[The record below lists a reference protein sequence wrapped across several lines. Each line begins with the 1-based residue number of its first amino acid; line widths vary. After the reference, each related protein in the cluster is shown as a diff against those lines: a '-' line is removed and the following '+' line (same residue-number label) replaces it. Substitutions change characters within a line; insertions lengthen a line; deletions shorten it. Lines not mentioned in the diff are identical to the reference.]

1 MIKKSIPQT
10 NLNLKKKCEV
20 LGLFSSSNLQVT
32 ISRVSISILKGR
44 PKRKIRPTEGLLS
57 FCKPTLFYFIFL
69 FFYKR
74 ALTNSYVWPLHY
86 TASQ

>member
-20 LGLFSSSNLQVT
+20 LGLFSNSNLQVT
-32 ISRVSISILKGR
+32 ISRVSISVLKGR
-44 PKRKIRPTEGLLS
+44 PKRKIRPTEGLLC

-69 FFYKR
+69 FFI
-74 ALTNSYVWPLHY
+74 NGP
-86 TASQ
+86 

>member
-32 ISRVSISILKGR
+32 ISRVSISVLKGR
-44 PKRKIRPTEGLLS
+44 PKRKIRPTKEILCS
-57 FCKPTLFYFIFL
+57 CKSLIFSFIFL
-69 FFYKR
+69 LF
-74 ALTNSYVWPLHY
+74 
-86 TASQ
+86 